1 MNSAWWG
8 TAKLVDG
15 WLALLL
21 LGMTLLICSRLPLTR
36 KAELP
41 A

>member
-1 MNSAWWG
+1 MNIAWWG

-21 LGMTLLICSRLPLTR
+21 LGMTLLICSGLLFAR

>member
-1 MNSAWWG
+1 
-8 TAKLVDG
+8 LVDG

-21 LGMTLLICSRLPLTR
+21 LGMTLLICSRSPLAR